1 MWDTGYQPLL
11 KYADREGDCRVPR
24 GYSEDDILLETWV
37 VNQRRRKH
45 QWSPER
51 MALLED
57 VPGWVWETGH
67 EPVTRWDGKFEVLLK
82 YVDREKHVSVPRK
95 HVGDGVHLGQWV
107 RARRQDYRNGKLSP
121 ERGLRLNL
129 GRMGL
134 VFQYWGKE

>member
-1 MWDTGYQPLL
+1 MWDTRYQPLL
-11 KYADREGDCRVPR
+11 KYAYREGDFRVHR
-24 GYSEDDILLETWV
+24 GYSEDGILLETWV

-82 YVDREKHVSVPRK
+82 YVDRRK
-95 HVGDGVHLGQWV
+95 HVAVPGSTLNMRCIWV
-107 RARRQDYRNGKLSP
+107 SGLERDARTIETENCPQN
-121 ERGLRLNL
+121 E
-129 GRMGL
+129 
-134 VFQYWGKE
+134 V